1 MAEFVG
7 IRVEGGNVLRRTL
20 KQAGADMKDLSA
32 VNRQVANVVL
42 PVAKATAPYG
52 PSANGHIR
60 NTVRAGATQKTATV
74 RAGNGS
80 IVYGHAIHW
89 GWPRK
94 GITANPWLS
103 ISAQSTESQWIELY
117 WEELLNVIN
126 KVSGD

>member
-1 MAEFVG
+1 
-7 IRVEGGNVLRRTL
+7 
-20 KQAGADMKDLSA
+20 MKDLSA
-32 VNRQVANVVL
+32 VNRKVANVVL

-52 PSANGHIR
+52 PSPNGHIR
-60 NTVRAGATQKTATV
+60 NTVRAGATQKTASI
-74 RAGNGS
+74 RAGNGN

-94 GITANPWLS
+94 GISANPWLS
-103 ISAQSTESQWIELY
+103 IAAQSTESQWIDLY